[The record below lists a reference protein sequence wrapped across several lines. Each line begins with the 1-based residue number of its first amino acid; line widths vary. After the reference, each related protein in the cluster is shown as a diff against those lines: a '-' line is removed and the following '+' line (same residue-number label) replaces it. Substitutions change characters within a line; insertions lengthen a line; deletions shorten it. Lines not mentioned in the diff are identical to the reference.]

1 MAIDNKRKNEKYMET
16 RPNPKKAAE
25 KSAQSVAF
33 GRALY
38 ALRIK
43 KNFSQEELS
52 FRSVI
57 DRSYLSQIERGV
69 KEPCLGI
76 IFKLSKALDTDPSVI
91 FQTAEHFLSNPEP
104 PRVCAR
110 ARNARVR

>member
-1 MAIDNKRKNEKYMET
+1 MET

-43 KNFSQEELS
+43 KDFSQEELS
-52 FRSVI
+52 FRSEI

-76 IFKLSKALDTDPSVI
+76 IFKLSKALDTDPSVV
-91 FQTAEHFLSNPEP
+91 FQTVEEFLNNPQP
-104 PRVCAR
+104 PPAR

>member
-1 MAIDNKRKNEKYMET
+1 MKSRPSSRKV
-16 RPNPKKAAE
+16 AE

-43 KNFSQEELS
+43 KDLSQEELS
-52 FRSVI
+52 FRSTI
-57 DRSYLSQIERGV
+57 DRSYLSQIERGE

-76 IFKLSKALDTDPSVI
+76 IFKLSKALETSPSAVL
-91 FQTAEHFLSNPEP
+91 QSVEQFLSNPEIQP
-104 PRVCAR
+104 AR

>member
-1 MAIDNKRKNEKYMET
+1 MESRLASRKV
-16 RPNPKKAAE
+16 AE
-25 KSAQSVAF
+25 KSAQSAAF

-43 KNFSQEELS
+43 KDLSQEELS
-52 FRSVI
+52 FRSAI
-57 DRSYLSQIERGV
+57 DRSYLSQIERGE

-76 IFKLSKALDTDPSVI
+76 ILKLSRALETSPSTL
-91 FQTAEHFLSNPEP
+91 FQSVEQFLGNPEIHP
-104 PRVCAR
+104 VR